1 MANTVKNNVIIPEVL
16 ADYVETKL
24 TDKSVFAPIATIDNT
39 LENRGEGDSIKFP
52 KYSYAGK
59 AAGVNEGASIGA
71 TNLSTTSV
79 TKTVSKI
86 AKGIGITDEAMLSAY
101 GDPQEEIAKQLA
113 TAIDDKVDDDCLT
126 ELATLDAAKSY
137 IITTDLSSD
146 AIIDALTIFG
156 EDEQGQKALFLNSA
170 NLAALRKDDDYIKAS
185 DIGNDMVIKGST
197 GMIWGC
203 NLINTNR
210 LASSAD
216 SYIVKPGALRII
228 NQRGL
233 FVEPERDAD
242 KQTTVFYASK
252 LYVPY
257 LQDESKVIK
266 ITKRTGVK
274 AITTGVESKAGT
286 ASGDTQLFVP
296 YNAPANCKWVYKL
309 GSSDV
314 TPTWGTAVTSYTDL
328 VPGEDIAASTNTK
341 ASVILVFAA
350 DNKPVDYANVT
361 LVKKA

>member
-1 MANTVKNNVIIPEVL
+1 MAATYKSNVIIPEVL
-16 ADYVETKL
+16 ADYVQSKL
-24 TDKSVFAPIATIDNT
+24 TDKSVFAPIAEIDNT

-52 KYSYAGK
+52 KYAYIG
-59 AAGVNEGASIGA
+59 AAVGVNEGASIGV

-86 AKGIGITDEAMLSAY
+86 AKGVGLTDEARLSAY
-101 GDPQEEIAKQLA
+101 GNPVEETAKQLA
-113 TAIDDKVDDDCLT
+113 IAIDDKVDADCLT
-126 ELATLDAAKSY
+126 ELATITSAKSY

-146 AIIDALTIFG
+146 AIADALAVFG
-156 EDEQGQKALFLNSA
+156 EDEQGQKALYLNSA

-185 DIGNDMVIKGST
+185 DIGSDQVIRGAT

-233 FVEPERDAD
+233 FVEEKRDAD
-242 KQTTVFYASK
+242 TQTTNYYASK

-266 ITKRTGVK
+266 ITKRTSVK
-274 AITTGVESKAGT
+274 EVTGVTSIAGT
-286 ASGDTQLFVP
+286 ASGDTQLDVP
-296 YNAPANCKWVYKL
+296 YPAPANCKWVYKL
-309 GSSDV
+309 GSADV
-314 TPTWGTAVTSYTDL
+314 TPTWGTAVSSYTDL
-328 VPGEDIAASTNTK
+328 VPGADIAASTNTK
-341 ASVILVFAA
+341 ASVVLVFAA
-350 DNKPVDYANVT
+350 DNKPIDYANVT

>member
-1 MANTVKNNVIIPEVL
+1 MANTVKANVIIPEVL
-16 ADYVETKL
+16 ADYVQSKL
-24 TDKSVFAPIATIDNT
+24 TDKSVFAPIAVIDNT

-52 KYSYAGK
+52 KYAYIGA
-59 AAGVNEGASIGA
+59 AAGVNEGSSIGV

-86 AKGIGITDEAMLSAY
+86 AKGVGITDEAMLSAY
-101 GDPQEEIAKQLA
+101 GNPTEEIAKQLA
-113 TAIDDKVDDDCLT
+113 VALDDKVDADCLT
-126 ELATLDAAKSY
+126 ELGTLNPAKSY

-185 DIGNDMVIKGST
+185 DIGSEQVIKGST

-233 FVEPERDAD
+233 FVESKRDAD
-242 KQTTVFYASK
+242 TQTTGFYASK

-266 ITKRTGVK
+266 ITKRTAVATVSGV
-274 AITTGVESKAGT
+274 TSVAGT
-286 ASGDTQLFVP
+286 ASGDTQLDVP
-296 YNAPANCKWVYKL
+296 YAAPANCKWVYKL
-309 GSSDV
+309 GSADV
-314 TPTWGTAVTSYTDL
+314 TPTWGTAVSSYTDL

-341 ASVILVFAA
+341 ASVILVFKA
-350 DNKPVDYANVT
+350 DNKPIDYANVT